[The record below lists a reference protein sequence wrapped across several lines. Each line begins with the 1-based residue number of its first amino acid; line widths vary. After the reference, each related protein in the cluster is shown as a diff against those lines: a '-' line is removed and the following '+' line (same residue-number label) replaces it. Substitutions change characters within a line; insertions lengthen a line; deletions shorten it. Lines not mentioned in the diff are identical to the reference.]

1 MGTSIALRIADVPVS
16 RSTRTVRAWRARARE
31 KLMAKVVLPT
41 PPLPDEIGMMRLMAT
56 GRIRV
61 YRAETFCVR
70 RSLRG
75 MNAQRRLSLVAIES
89 VQSMQIQLF
98 RKLSLFAEL
107 DDRELASVAA
117 VAKTRRYAKDDVVF
131 HADESGDGF
140 CLIREGQVKVTM
152 ISPEGKEIILSILGP
167 GDFFGEMALLDDEPR
182 SATVVATE
190 ALDLITIWRSDFLQI
205 LAENFDITRKVLAE
219 ISQRLRT
226 ASNRIESL
234 ATMDVYGRLARFFL
248 DLAKDQGKVLD
259 NGYVAVTRP
268 THQAIANMIGTSR
281 ETVSRLIHD
290 LMRQN
295 LLISEGKTIYLKK
308 TALDQF
314 REEA

>member
-1 MGTSIALRIADVPVS
+1 MIV
-16 RSTRTVRAWRARARE
+16 
-31 KLMAKVVLPT
+31 
-41 PPLPDEIGMMRLMAT
+41 GMQPS
-56 GRIRV
+56 
-61 YRAETFCVR
+61 F
-70 RSLRG
+70 
-75 MNAQRRLSLVAIES
+75 
-89 VQSMQIQLF
+89 F
-98 RKLSLFAEL
+98 RKFALFAEL
-107 DDRELASVAA
+107 DDRELAAIAA
-117 VAKTRRYAKDDVVF
+117 VAKTRHYAKDDVVF
-131 HADESGDGF
+131 HADESGDVF

-152 ISPEGKEIILSILGP
+152 ISPEGKEIILSLLAP

-190 ALDLITIWRSDFLQI
+190 SLDLVTIWRSDFLQI
-205 LAENFDITRKVLAE
+205 LQENFSITRKVLAE
-219 ISQRLRT
+219 LSRRLRT

-248 DLAKDQGKVLD
+248 ELAQDSGKSLD

-268 THQAIANMIGTSR
+268 THQSIANMIGTSR

-295 LLISEGKTIYLKK
+295 LLLSEGKTIYLRK

-314 REEA
+314 RAEL

>member
-1 MGTSIALRIADVPVS
+1 
-16 RSTRTVRAWRARARE
+16 
-31 KLMAKVVLPT
+31 
-41 PPLPDEIGMMRLMAT
+41 
-56 GRIRV
+56 
-61 YRAETFCVR
+61 
-70 RSLRG
+70 
-75 MNAQRRLSLVAIES
+75 
-89 VQSMQIQLF
+89 MQAAFF
-98 RKLSLFAEL
+98 RKFPLFADL
-107 DDRELASVAA
+107 DERELASIAA
-117 VAKTRRYAKDDVVF
+117 VAKTRRYAKDDVIF
-131 HADESGDGF
+131 HADESGDIF
-140 CLIREGQVKVTM
+140 CLIREGQVKITM
-152 ISPEGKEIILSILGP
+152 ISPEGKEIILSLLGP

-190 ALDLITIWRSDFLQI
+190 PLELVTIWRSDFLQI
-205 LAENFDITRKVLAE
+205 LAENFDITKKVLAE
-219 ISQRLRT
+219 ISRRLRS

-248 DLAKDQGKVLD
+248 DLARDQGKVLD

-295 LLISEGKTIYLKK
+295 LLLSEGKTIYLRK

-314 REEA
+314 RAEV

>member
-1 MGTSIALRIADVPVS
+1 
-16 RSTRTVRAWRARARE
+16 
-31 KLMAKVVLPT
+31 
-41 PPLPDEIGMMRLMAT
+41 
-56 GRIRV
+56 
-61 YRAETFCVR
+61 
-70 RSLRG
+70 
-75 MNAQRRLSLVAIES
+75 
-89 VQSMQIQLF
+89 MQGSFF
-98 RKLSLFAEL
+98 RKFDLFAEL
-107 DDRELASVAA
+107 DDRELTSIAN

-131 HADESGDGF
+131 HADESGDVF
-140 CLIREGQVKVTM
+140 CLIKEGQVKVTM
-152 ISPEGKEIILSILGP
+152 ISPEGKEIILSMLGP

-182 SATVVATE
+182 SATVIATE
-190 ALDLITIWRSDFLQI
+190 TLELVTIWRSDFLSI
-205 LAENFDITRKVLAE
+205 LSENFSITKKVLKE
-219 ISQRLRT
+219 ISIRLRN

-290 LMRQN
+290 LMKQN
-295 LLISEGKTIYLKK
+295 LLLSEGKTIYLRK

-314 REEA
+314 RAEV

>member
-1 MGTSIALRIADVPVS
+1 
-16 RSTRTVRAWRARARE
+16 
-31 KLMAKVVLPT
+31 
-41 PPLPDEIGMMRLMAT
+41 
-56 GRIRV
+56 
-61 YRAETFCVR
+61 
-70 RSLRG
+70 
-75 MNAQRRLSLVAIES
+75 
-89 VQSMQIQLF
+89 MQAAFF
-98 RKLSLFAEL
+98 RKFPLFADL
-107 DDRELASVAA
+107 DDRELSAIAA
-117 VAKTRRYAKDDVVF
+117 VAKSRRYGKDDVVF
-131 HADESGDGF
+131 HADESGDVF

-190 ALDLITIWRSDFLQI
+190 PLDLVTIWRTDFLQI

-219 ISQRLRT
+219 ISRRLRT

-295 LLISEGKTIYLKK
+295 LLLSEGKTIYLRK

-314 REEA
+314 RAEV

>member
-1 MGTSIALRIADVPVS
+1 MQTS
-16 RSTRTVRAWRARARE
+16 
-31 KLMAKVVLPT
+31 
-41 PPLPDEIGMMRLMAT
+41 
-56 GRIRV
+56 
-61 YRAETFCVR
+61 
-70 RSLRG
+70 
-75 MNAQRRLSLVAIES
+75 
-89 VQSMQIQLF
+89 LF
-98 RKLSLFAEL
+98 RKFPLFSDL
-107 DDRELASVAA
+107 DERELQSIAA

-131 HADESGDGF
+131 HADESGDVF

-152 ISPEGKEIILSILGP
+152 ISPEGKEIILSLLGP

-190 ALDLITIWRSDFLQI
+190 PLDLVTIWRTDFLSI
-205 LAENFDITRKVLAE
+205 LSENFDITKKVLGE
-219 ISQRLRT
+219 LSKRLRS
-226 ASNRIESL
+226 ASSRIESL

-248 DLAKDQGKVLD
+248 DLARDSGKVLD

-295 LLISEGKTIYLKK
+295 LLLSEGKTIYLRK
-308 TALDQF
+308 TAIDQF
-314 REEA
+314 KAEV